1 MFIYFLKL
9 KQLLNELIYKKGR
22 LKDWSQHASKCMK
35 NSDPNRTFES
45 YQKDELNKMKLYF
58 EVENKKGFDKKD
70 PERYFKLFRSNQLE
84 LSVRIKQMEAL
95 ETNKGLEVIEQKSN
109 KNWLRDN
116 LELEK
121 KDALQRRAL
130 ARARTK
136 NLPDWLTVDDILIKA
151 IMAIEIEHD
160 PFEGQKCLSYVI
172 DMLCCDIPVYR
183 MSYDQQIYLGSIYKK
198 KIECNL
204 ELGKKTRLV
213 EYFNKIK
220 EDCMLLI
227 DSNIMEYIK
236 ENEDLYNCI
245 KTLEQE
251 AERLKREIESE
262 TIREIETRNQRRI
275 RRRREEE
282 LKRKLLGEKP
292 VIDANLCS
300 ELAKTERKLAI
311 NATEDDHGCPICMC
325 KWSSFIEARVA
336 AILPCNHAFCVTC
349 LLDYYNQCIDT
360 NVEKEDKCVFQ
371 CCLCRLTLREDIFKD
386 VAQAFVDRKLL
397 PHFSSLPES
406 FPFPQEYLNSLAVSK
421 LTQHNFDLLKVSK
434 ELSNFIGFVLF

>member
-1 MFIYFLKL
+1 
-9 KQLLNELIYKKGR
+9 
-22 LKDWSQHASKCMK
+22 MK
-35 NSDPNRTFES
+35 NTDPNRTHQS
-45 YQKDELNKMKLYF
+45 YQDDELNKMKLYF
-58 EVENKKGFDKKD
+58 EAENKKGFDKKD
-70 PERYFKLFRSNQLE
+70 PERYFKLFRSNQIE
-84 LSVRIKQMEAL
+84 LSVKIKKMEAI

-130 ARARTK
+130 ARTRTK
-136 NLPDWLTVDDILIKA
+136 NLPDWLTVDDILFKA
-151 IMAIEIEHD
+151 MMATEIQHD
-160 PFEGQKCLSYVI
+160 PFEGQKYLSYVI
-172 DMLCCDIPVYR
+172 DMLCCDKPVYR
-183 MSYDQQIYLGSIYKK
+183 MNYDQQIYLGSIYKK

-204 ELGKKTRLV
+204 ELAKKTRLV
-213 EYFNKIK
+213 EYVNKIK

-227 DSNIMEYIK
+227 DSNIMEHIK
-236 ENEDLYNCI
+236 VNTDLYNSI
-245 KTLEQE
+245 KTLGQE
-251 AERLKREIESE
+251 AERLKTEIESE
-262 TIREIETRNQRRI
+262 RTQEAETRNQRRI

-282 LKRKLLGEKP
+282 LKRKSLKP
-292 VIDANLCS
+292 VVDSNLCS

-311 NATEDDHGCPICMC
+311 NATEDDHGCPVCLC
-325 KWSSFIEARVA
+325 KWSSFVEARVA

-371 CCLCRLTLREDIFKD
+371 CCLCRLKLREDIFKD

-406 FPFPQEYLNSLAVSK
+406 FPLPQEYLNTLAVSK
-421 LTQHNFDLLKVSK
+421 LTQHNFDLLKVSQ
-434 ELSNFIGFVLF
+434 ELSNFIGFVCF